1 MQIMFPI
8 LENLDSANLVS
19 ANHYWLFND
28 NIRDRRFEVFDSW
41 RSLAQSKT
49 LDDNARLIAATV
61 RSLWDQHY
69 HESCV
74 SLDDFR
80 LKEID
85 VPKQDNEWVP
95 FIVALSPSQKHDFF
109 VLLYMLF
116 HKMARSLHP
125 CFLYVFASY
134 DCGIF
139 TSTIA
144 SVWEARN
151 LPNFGPKD
159 IPNIRKNI
167 TSSLINTVA
176 NKAPWQAILKLWLGR
191 GLSHSSIYF
200 FSINKIVCSTF
211 FKFFTL
217 STYCLEKRRNQSP
230 KHRDRN

>member
-1 MQIMFPI
+1 MPVRFSIRLQQMIWNTQEINARFNKSNHLDRKDMIMFPI
-8 LENLDSANLVS
+8 LENLDRANLVS
-19 ANHYWLFND
+19 ANHYWLFNV

-69 HESCV
+69 HESRIR
-74 SLDDFR
+74 LDDFR

-85 VPKQDNEWVP
+85 VPKQDN
-95 FIVALSPSQKHDFF
+95 D
-109 VLLYMLF
+109 
-116 HKMARSLHP
+116 
-125 CFLYVFASY
+125 Y

-176 NKAPWQAILKLWLGR
+176 NKAPWKAILKL
-191 GLSHSSIYF
+191 
-200 FSINKIVCSTF
+200 
-211 FKFFTL
+211 
-217 STYCLEKRRNQSP
+217 
-230 KHRDRN
+230 